1 MNSDSA
7 VRLLQVLYTQA
18 GNRTTIEGMAKMYLT
33 SKEIVAQHVVPLV
46 EQGCTSFWGISLMHE
61 SGVSSYG
68 GSDAAFEAYP

>member
-18 GNRTTIEGMAKMYLT
+18 GNRNIEGMARMYLT

-46 EQGCTSFWGISLMHE
+46 EQGCTISWE
-61 SGVSSYG
+61 SL
-68 GSDAAFEAYP
+68 